1 MNVHLIQGQCRISE
15 RALSSIRA
23 ARIPA
28 PTAPDSAGY
37 DWRIARFRGAQADAS
52 LWQSNH
58 RLQGE
63 KGGGSSA
70 DDFPAYGT
78 GLTAAKAGHHTVHIT
93 CYRSDGPGSGAS
105 VQTVCLVWL
114 NDAGDGTVFAKSC
127 GKASKHSPGEASDA
141 RLKEKMGGHLQIIF
155 FELTEDFLGDGSII
169 PAMIHAGISS
179 YPGHAVSWTR
189 IQPFCFAILVSQ
201 TDGAI
206 VILVCDLGV
215 GALSAD
221 VFQALQRAALWHIDH
236 RLVA

>member
-1 MNVHLIQGQCRISE
+1 MPDIRKSVIFHKSSE
-15 RALSSIRA
+15 DTCADGSGF
-23 ARIPA
+23 
-28 PTAPDSAGY
+28 AGY
-37 DWRIARFRGAQADAS
+37 DWRIARFRAPKQTHPSGRVIIAA
-52 LWQSNH
+52 
-58 RLQGE
+58 GE

-78 GLTAAKAGHHTVHIT
+78 GLTAAKASHHTVHIT

-155 FELTEDFLGDGSII
+155 FELTENFLGDGSISLHDPCRDFFVSGPCCVLDQD
-169 PAMIHAGISS
+169 PAIL
-179 YPGHAVSWTR
+179 
-189 IQPFCFAILVSQ
+189 FCHLVSQ